1 MWLFHG
7 FLLSS
12 HARLYVVGTGT
23 IFWIGLMILESIQL
37 LFGNYALHLV
47 LVSKPNCFL
56 LELYLV
62 QWILVLCSLEF
73 CLLGML
79 QEKTNNYMRGFF

>member
-1 MWLFHG
+1 
-7 FLLSS
+7 
-12 HARLYVVGTGT
+12 
-23 IFWIGLMILESIQL
+23 MILEPIQL

-62 QWILVLCSLEF
+62 QWILVLRSLEF

-79 QEKTNNYMRGFF
+79 QEKTNNYMRGFFKIALNNEVCVFFCVPFLDNK